1 MARQRK
7 NVSKKQASKEPKAKA
22 ASSTP
27 SDVPQHQDGT
37 GSKEIVIQT
46 IDIEPIIQYT
56 LYALLFS
63 RILVQPFYSLISDC
77 DETFNYWEPLNY
89 MVRGFGKETW
99 EYSPVYSIRSW
110 CFLLPLFN
118 VLKVVSKLAKL
129 VPAPLSSLY
138 KPYHLFYLARV
149 LLGAASFL
157 VERQFFIQLC
167 VSFSADFAKWWLLLQ
182 LFNPGYFHASVE
194 LLPSSFAMIIML
206 HATNYY
212 LKYVSER
219 YQNRTKLDF
228 FVKSVACIV
237 VAAIAGWPFVFV
249 LILPLGLHFVLNNFN
264 YTNFIA
270 KGLIGCAKSLFVIV
284 AYITFVDSIFYG
296 KFSPVFFN
304 IVAYNVFNAT
314 EESGP
319 NIFGVEPWY
328 YYLQNLVLNFP
339 LVTLLGLL
347 LSFTI
352 FYRFQFFK
360 KCWPVYLQIVIWIGI
375 FNNQP
380 HKEERFLYPIYGL
393 LTFVAAASFV
403 SLSSGT
409 NASSKNKSKKS
420 QSLPKQ
426 KKLGCIVKMLLVFAL
441 AGQALLRISS
451 LVINYTGPL
460 SVYEHLNK
468 LPQNTDSES
477 IVNVCVGREWYHYP
491 SSFFLPD
498 NYRLKFVSSGFDGLL
513 PGDFQEDVETW
524 VSGIRIVP
532 EGMNN
537 MNLYDEGKV
546 VGIQECDYLIDVDL
560 SSYDTGKDA
569 INDSTKGQQLY
580 CSSIIDVE
588 HSKLLGRA
596 FTMPFWSYLPEP
608 ILKLTS
614 KFYQVEYLDYC
625 LYENGVNKV

>member
-7 NVSKKQASKEPKAKA
+7 DLTKKKGTPKRSTQAAVANKSNTT
-22 ASSTP
+22 SN
-27 SDVPQHQDGT
+27 VPQQQQDT

-46 IDIEPIIQYT
+46 IDIEPLVQYI

-63 RILVQPFYSLISDC
+63 RIVVQPLYSLISDC

-118 VLKVVSKLAKL
+118 VLKVVSKIAKF
-129 VPAPLSSLY
+129 VPAPLSNFY
-138 KPYHLFYLARV
+138 KPYHLFYLARII
-149 LLGAASFL
+149 LGAVSFL

-194 LLPSSFAMIIML
+194 LLPSSFAMTVML

-212 LKYVSER
+212 IKYVSEK
-219 YQNRTKLDF
+219 YQNKTKLDF

-237 VAAIAGWPFVFV
+237 VGAIAGWPFVFV

-264 YTNFIA
+264 YMNFIA

-347 LSFTI
+347 LSFTV
-352 FYRFQFFK
+352 FYKFQFFK
-360 KCWPVYLQIVIWIGI
+360 QCWPVYMQIVIWIGI

-403 SLSSGT
+403 ST
-409 NASSKNKSKKS
+409 NSKNKSQNAKR
-420 QSLPKQ
+420 LPK
-426 KKLGCIVKMLLVFAL
+426 KPTLGSIVKVFLVLAL

-460 SVYEHLNK
+460 AVYEHLNS
-468 LPQNTDSES
+468 LSNSTESES
-477 IVNVCVGREWYHYP
+477 VVNVCVGREWYHYP

-498 NYRLKFVSSGFDGLL
+498 NHRLKFVSSGFDGLL
-513 PGDFQEDVETW
+513 PGDFQEDVDTW

-537 MNLYDEGKV
+537 MNLYDEAKV
-546 VGIQECDYLIDVDL
+546 VNVEQCDYLIDVDL
-560 SSYDTGKDA
+560 PVYDTGKDA
-569 INDSTKGQQLY
+569 INDSTKGKKLY

-596 FTMPFWSYLPEP
+596 FTVPFWAYLPKP

-614 KFYQVEYLDYC
+614 KFYHVEYLDYC
-625 LYENGVNKV
+625 LYERK